1 MKSFVKTSVVWA
13 ALLAVVPAAFAEK
26 PVPVAGSAAKDQVT
40 QDLLDKVK
48 QQLKDAPVVRGKFEQ
63 EKSIKGFKQPLRSS
77 GEFVVAKNKGIVW
90 HVLKPFES
98 TLIVKPDS
106 LQSRRGDG
114 EVSMQMRA
122 EDEPVLRTVNAMLF
136 AVMSAD
142 LVQLRQFFEVSG
154 KAQASGWQMH
164 LVPRDP
170 MLAQWLAS
178 VDLQGGAFVREVKL
192 QEARGDSSVIR
203 IQDATAEQARITHA
217 AQAQI
222 EAERQSAAVSL
233 RKDVGSL
240 AIDLASGV
248 VGVTLADDQKASA
261 LVDRFLAELEASEKA
276 AQ

>member
-1 MKSFVKTSVVWA
+1 MKAILKSSILCA
-13 ALLAVVPAAFAEK
+13 ALLAMVPAAMAEK
-26 PVPVAGSAAKDQVT
+26 PAPVAAKDQVT
-40 QDLLDKVK
+40 QDLLERVK
-48 QQLKDAPVVRGKFEQ
+48 QQLKDAPVVRGNFEQ

-178 VDLQGGAFVREVKL
+178 VDLQGGQFVREVKL
-192 QEARGDSSVIR
+192 QEARGDSSIIR
-203 IQDATAEQARITHA
+203 IQDAAAEQT
-217 AQAQI
+217 
-222 EAERQSAAVSL
+222 L
-233 RKDVGSL
+233 RDADV
-240 AIDLASGV
+240 
-248 VGVTLADDQKASA
+248 A
-261 LVDRFLAELEASEKA
+261 LFR
-276 AQ
+276 

>member
-1 MKSFVKTSVVWA
+1 MKTVVLCA
-13 ALLAVVPAAFAEK
+13 ALLGFVPAAFAEK
-26 PVPVAGSAAKDQVT
+26 PVAVASQQATQQAT

-77 GEFVVAKNKGIVW
+77 GEFVVAKSKGIVW

-178 VDLQGGAFVREVKL
+178 VDLQGGQFVREVKL

-203 IQDATAEQARITHA
+203 IQDAAAEQT
-217 AQAQI
+217 
-222 EAERQSAAVSL
+222 L
-233 RKDVGSL
+233 RDADV
-240 AIDLASGV
+240 
-248 VGVTLADDQKASA
+248 A
-261 LVDRFLAELEASEKA
+261 LFR
-276 AQ
+276 

>member
-1 MKSFVKTSVVWA
+1 MKAILKSSILCA
-13 ALLAVVPAAFAEK
+13 ALLAMVPAAMAEK
-26 PVPVAGSAAKDQVT
+26 PAPVAAKDQVT
-40 QDLLDKVK
+40 QDLLERVK
-48 QQLKDAPVVRGKFEQ
+48 QQLKDAPVVRGNFEQ

-203 IQDATAEQARITHA
+203 IQEATAEQTLRDADA
-217 AQAQI
+217 ALF
-222 EAERQSAAVSL
+222 R
-233 RKDVGSL
+233 
-240 AIDLASGV
+240 
-248 VGVTLADDQKASA
+248 
-261 LVDRFLAELEASEKA
+261 
-276 AQ
+276 

>member
-26 PVPVAGSAAKDQVT
+26 PGPAAAKDQVT

-203 IQDATAEQARITHA
+203 IQDATAEQA
-217 AQAQI
+217 
-222 EAERQSAAVSL
+222 L
-233 RKDVGSL
+233 RDV
-240 AIDLASGV
+240 DV
-248 VGVTLADDQKASA
+248 A
-261 LVDRFLAELEASEKA
+261 LFR
-276 AQ
+276 

>member
-1 MKSFVKTSVVWA
+1 MRSLFLCA
-13 ALLAVVPAAFAEK
+13 ALLGVAPAAFAEK
-26 PVPVAGSAAKDQVT
+26 PAPAASEQLT
-40 QDLLDKVK
+40 QDLLSKVK

-63 EKSIKGFKQPLRSS
+63 EKSIKGFKQPLKSA
-77 GEFVVAKNKGIVW
+77 GDFVLAREKGIVW
-90 HVLKPFES
+90 HVLKPCES

-178 VDLQGGAFVREVKL
+178 VDLQGGQFVREVKL
-192 QEARGDSSVIR
+192 QEARGDSSTIR
-203 IQDATAEQARITHA
+203 IQDAAAEQ
-217 AQAQI
+217 
-222 EAERQSAAVSL
+222 SL
-233 RKDVGSL
+233 READV
-240 AIDLASGV
+240 
-248 VGVTLADDQKASA
+248 A
-261 LVDRFLAELEASEKA
+261 LFR
-276 AQ
+276 

>member
-1 MKSFVKTSVVWA
+1 M
-13 ALLAVVPAAFAEK
+13 VPAAMAEK
-26 PVPVAGSAAKDQVT
+26 PAPVAAKDQVT
-40 QDLLDKVK
+40 QDLLEKVK
-48 QQLKDAPVVRGKFEQ
+48 QQLKDAPVVRGNFEQ

-154 KAQASGWQMH
+154 KAQASGWQMY

-203 IQDATAEQARITHA
+203 IQEATAEQTLRDADA
-217 AQAQI
+217 ALF
-222 EAERQSAAVSL
+222 R
-233 RKDVGSL
+233 
-240 AIDLASGV
+240 
-248 VGVTLADDQKASA
+248 
-261 LVDRFLAELEASEKA
+261 
-276 AQ
+276 